1 MFPTTRVAF
10 RFSTTSQYV
19 VSTTFSIPL
28 LLFRFPP
35 SAFRLPL
42 SAFPGAVDVLHGDVG
57 TPSLPCLTDYDQVG
71 NRIANRTA
79 NRVGVSRGRSRNHRG
94 LRIARRL
101 SFPPEASDP
110 FQAGERRGRQKGSSS
125 SSPPPRT
132 LTHASAAAPP
142 HQLRRPRGWNLPI
155 PVGRFWRAAL
165 VVFFNDGLDSGV
177 LIADWGLRIADSEG
191 GHCDSQ
197 SAIRN
202 PNSAIPNAR
211 PLGRR
216 HHISPLRSPSSAGV
230 QGDHDAPAA
239 HRLLGPGERLRWR
252 MSVLSAALRGC
263 IVNRG

>member
-79 NRVGVSRGRSRNHRG
+79 NRVGVSRGRSHNHRG

-110 FQAGERRGRQKGSSS
+110 SQAGGRRGRQKGSSS
-125 SSPPPRT
+125 SSRPPRT

-177 LIADWGLRIADSEG
+177 LIADWGLGIADCG
-191 GHCDSQ
+191 FGRR
-197 SAIRN
+197 ALRFTIRN
-202 PNSAIPNAR
+202 PQSELRNSQCSATRSEAS
-211 PLGRR
+211 
-216 HHISPLRSPSSAGV
+216 HIATTLT
-230 QGDHDAPAA
+230 
-239 HRLLGPGERLRWR
+239 ELRWR
-252 MSVLSAALRGC
+252 SRRSR
-263 IVNRG
+263 RSRSPPPSRPW